1 MKYLKGG
8 ANAYMPKKSSRKSR
22 SRSRTRRMSLNSLR
36 PKKTLRKT
44 RLRRTKSLPSKKKRN
59 GVKFANKNYKF
70 RFGELNNG
78 TENYSEWS
86 EKVNHKPLE
95 NCVPVNDTAV
105 SLPGMYKIR
114 TKKGQIAQFTDKIG
128 SVNTCLPEN
137 PYLGKSD
144 DDRWCC
150 FKTLEEAQKNEHLA
164 LNVKSKLKKQQENI
178 HREYIKSLPDYLQK
192 NNVGSV
198 AWSGSNKAKSKK
210 EMRQNQTGPHLL
222 CNPRDSGRM
231 RNVNKCSTQMYPCYD
246 PKDNKCYNIDGDVSL
261 MPAVNVSNIGK
272 NLRQSLKKNRH
283 MGSKSEMPPYF

>member
-22 SRSRTRRMSLNSLR
+22 SRTRRRSLNSLR

-78 TENYSEWS
+78 TENYSEWG

-95 NCVPVNDTAV
+95 NCVPVNDTGV
-105 SLPGMYKIR
+105 SLPKMYKAF
-114 TKKGQIAQFTDKIG
+114 TKNGKKAQLIDKIG
-128 SVNTCLPEN
+128 TLNVCLPDN
-137 PYLGKSD
+137 YPFLGKSD
-144 DDRWCC
+144 DNRWCC
-150 FKTLEEAQKNEHLA
+150 FKTLEEAQKNDHLA
-164 LNVKSKLKKQQENI
+164 LDVTSKLLAQQEKM
-178 HREYIKSLPDYLQK
+178 HEEYKKSLPDYLQK
-192 NNVGSV
+192 NNVGPV
-198 AWSGSNKAKSKK
+198 AWSRSNKSKSQK

-261 MPAVNVSNIGK
+261 MPAVNISNIGK
-272 NLRQSLKKNRH
+272 NLRQSLKKNRRK
-283 MGSKSEMPPYF
+283 GSKSEMPPYF